1 MQHIYFSEDF
11 EPPPSEMADI
21 TEGIIK
27 KVISEFSDSTEE
39 VSNRNPQPDLEISL
53 TGKNC

>member
-1 MQHIYFSEDF
+1 
-11 EPPPSEMADI
+11 MADI

-39 VSNRNPQPDLEISL
+39 VSNRNPQPDVEISQ